1 MKKFMFALMG
11 VMSLMLVAC
20 GSDDNDGGSS
30 IKNFWTLTK
39 ESKTLYDNDTE
50 GVQLTVTLAYTAED
64 DITLVPTLSG
74 DGEYLSAFELSTS
87 TVVIKKGQKTANFSV
102 RAKENKVISKNG
114 ALSVGFQALSSLNA
128 GEAVSVSV
136 APKYEVELT
145 EAQMQLIRKWQE
157 AYGIDVRR
165 FIGSLGVEST
175 VTFNTDDKDYYNNG
189 EETSVFSDLCPVTI
203 SEKAT
208 EKDIVLRMEGNAL
221 GLRDFLYRMLQAQ
234 TSKDEDFWMSNT
246 HNVDLLK
253 AISFDSATEEFSVS
267 LDVTVDPQ
275 TKSIAFVSS
284 IENPYGDIIANVPFE
299 FSYTAWNRQKK
310 MADEGGKFIMDN
322 GEESAE
328 EITMAEA
335 IEQGITLNPAYYLV
349 NSGIDADQWEAE
361 PSLYVK
367 PTASY
372 DDTLMTFTFPWDFM
386 NASGYEKVVVK
397 ISLNE

>member
-114 ALSVGFQALSSLNA
+114 ALSVGFQTLSSLNA

-267 LDVTVDPQ
+267 LDVTVDPK

>member
-128 GEAVSVSV
+128 GEAVSISVS
-136 APKYEVELT
+136 PKYEVELT

-189 EETSVFSDLCPVTI
+189 EETSVFSDLCPFTI

-267 LDVTVDPQ
+267 LDVTVDPK

>member
-114 ALSVGFQALSSLNA
+114 ALSVGFQTLSSLNA

-189 EETSVFSDLCPVTI
+189 EETSVFTDLCPITI

-267 LDVTVDPQ
+267 LDVTVDPK

-284 IENPYGDIIANVPFE
+284 IENLYGDIIANVPFE
-299 FSYTAWNRQKK
+299 FNYTAWNRQKK

>member
-267 LDVTVDPQ
+267 LDVTVDPK

>member
-128 GEAVSVSV
+128 GEAVSISVS
-136 APKYEVELT
+136 PKYEVELT

-208 EKDIVLRMEGNAL
+208 EKDIILRMEGNAL

-267 LDVTVDPQ
+267 LDVTVDPK

>member
-128 GEAVSVSV
+128 GEAVSISV

-267 LDVTVDPQ
+267 LDVTVDPK

>member
-39 ESKTLYDNDTE
+39 ESRTLYDNDTE

-267 LDVTVDPQ
+267 LDVTVDPK

>member
-114 ALSVGFQALSSLNA
+114 TLSVGFQTLSSLNA

-267 LDVTVDPQ
+267 LDVTVDPK

-299 FSYTAWNRQKK
+299 FNYTAWNRQKK

>member
-128 GEAVSVSV
+128 GETVSISVS
-136 APKYEVELT
+136 PKYEVELT

-267 LDVTVDPQ
+267 LDVTVDPK

-284 IENPYGDIIANVPFE
+284 IENPYGDVIANVPFE

-335 IEQGITLNPAYYLV
+335 IEQGITLNSAYYLV

>member
-1 MKKFMFALMG
+1 MKKIMFALMG

-87 TVVIKKGQKTANFSV
+87 TVVVKKGQKTANFSV

-246 HNVDLLK
+246 HNVDILK

-267 LDVTVDPQ
+267 LDVTVDPK

>member
-1 MKKFMFALMG
+1 MKKIMFALMG

-102 RAKENKVISKNG
+102 RAKENEVISKNG

-267 LDVTVDPQ
+267 LDVTVDPK

-349 NSGIDADQWEAE
+349 NSGIDEDQWEAE

>member
-11 VMSLMLVAC
+11 MMSLMLVAC

-267 LDVTVDPQ
+267 LDVTVDPK

>member
-267 LDVTVDPQ
+267 LDVTVDPK

-349 NSGIDADQWEAE
+349 NSGIDEDQWEAE

>member
-50 GVQLTVTLAYTAED
+50 GVQLTVTLAYTAEE

-114 ALSVGFQALSSLNA
+114 ALSVGFQTLSSLNA

-267 LDVTVDPQ
+267 LDVTVDPK

>member
-246 HNVDLLK
+246 HNADLLK
-253 AISFDSATEEFSVS
+253 AISFDSANEEFSVS
-267 LDVTVDPQ
+267 LDVTVDPK

>member
-1 MKKFMFALMG
+1 
-11 VMSLMLVAC
+11 MLVAC

-128 GEAVSVSV
+128 GEAVSISVS
-136 APKYEVELT
+136 PKYEVELT

-208 EKDIVLRMEGNAL
+208 EKDIILRMEGNAL

-267 LDVTVDPQ
+267 LDVTVDPK